1 MQATGIV
8 RQVDELGRLV
18 LPKSVRDALGF
29 VPGTRV
35 QVDVDDDGRIVLR
48 RVEGP
53 SLAEALELLRD
64 LRYHLRR
71 HLEGKAVD
79 WQRLAAEIDQVLGDR
94 EGGC

>member
-18 LPKSVRDALGF
+18 LPKSVRDSLGF

-35 QVDVDDDGRIVLR
+35 LVDVDDDGRIVLR

-64 LRYHLRR
+64 VRYHLRR

-79 WQRLAAEIDQVLGDR
+79 WRRLAVEIDRVLGDGA
-94 EGGC
+94 GGR